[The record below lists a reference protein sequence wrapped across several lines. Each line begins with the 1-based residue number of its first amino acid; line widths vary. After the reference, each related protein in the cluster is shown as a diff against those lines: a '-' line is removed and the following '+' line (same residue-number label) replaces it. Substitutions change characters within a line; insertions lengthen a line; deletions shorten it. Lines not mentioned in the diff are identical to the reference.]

1 MNPRELYKLNEETLR
16 AEVDRNPF
24 GSFKINDN
32 WKRLEDIEER
42 SPCSKCHKSRK
53 YFCYTCCLPLENVK
67 LLLPKISLPLKI
79 DIIKHCREIDGKS
92 TAIHAAIIAPE
103 DVTIYTYP
111 DIPDYS
117 TEPGVIL
124 IYPNKSAV
132 SLEDCV
138 DPSKNC
144 SERLRIHEIKKAV
157 FIDST
162 WNQSKGIY
170 KDSRIQSLTCFVLRS
185 RISQFWRHQRGSP
198 RWYLATIEAIHQ
210 LLIDY
215 QAALKLHL
223 NKEKTKSEDSGQPGL
238 TVTDSTLNR
247 VSCDDSLV
255 YDNAYDDLLF
265 FFRFMYE
272 KIHQLYDHE
281 SLRSYKRPLT

>member
-1 MNPRELYKLNEETLR
+1 M
-16 AEVDRNPF
+16 
-24 GSFKINDN
+24 
-32 WKRLEDIEER
+32 R
-42 SPCSKCHKSRK
+42 SKFR
-53 YFCYTCCLPLENVK
+53 
-67 LLLPKISLPLKI
+67 
-79 DIIKHCREIDGKS
+79 
-92 TAIHAAIIAPE
+92 
-103 DVTIYTYP
+103 
-111 DIPDYS
+111 
-117 TEPGVIL
+117 
-124 IYPNKSAV
+124 
-132 SLEDCV
+132 
-138 DPSKNC
+138 
-144 SERLRIHEIKKAV
+144 
-157 FIDST
+157 
-162 WNQSKGIY
+162 
-170 KDSRIQSLTCFVLRS
+170 RIQSMSLQPMRRQDQQAPWQLTRAANHQFLYLLFIVQWLQNILLVTPVHTLWRKFSLILIISQILWFPIFLGLPCFVLRS